1 MGLGLVALVVLAFAG
16 WTAYQGKLARD
27 DLTSARVGVERL
39 TDAVA
44 TGDSG
49 LAREALFDIQ
59 DASQRADGHTNGPGW
74 VVGGYLPVVGDD
86 ITGVRTVADVTDDV
100 ATDVL
105 PRLVDASAAL
115 SPSQLQP
122 SGGSIDIAGLVRAQD
137 PLTTANT
144 ALQGQVSRVEALR
157 PDDMIGPIADPVRD
171 LQGALGGAAS
181 ITDRATMAV
190 DLLPG
195 MLGQD
200 GKRTYLVL
208 FQTNAEIRATGGIPG
223 ALAVLTTDNGV
234 IELVKQGTAADLG
247 DPRDESV
254 LPLNKAE
261 RSIFGDKIGTF
272 PADVTFTP
280 DFPRVAAFAQAMWED
295 ATGQRVD
302 GVLSADPVA
311 LSYLLEGTGP
321 IPIAGEDTDQ
331 LSAGNA
337 VRLLLNQAYLDIDN
351 PEAQNEYFADA
362 GRSVFDAVAAGQ
374 GDPRTTLDAM
384 VRGANEQRLLVW
396 SDNGD
401 EQADLATTVLSGAL
415 PSGATRS
422 PDVGIYLNDATGTKL
437 DYYLDYDVT
446 LKPLACS
453 ANGAQEQ
460 RVTVTMTNN
469 APADAA
475 TSLPPSILGFS
486 SSGRLFTNLYIY
498 APVDGDVG
506 GATMDGEKFAFAPYQ
521 HGTRPVAGATIDL
534 KPQQTRT
541 MTYIVT
547 SGPDQPGEPDV
558 RITPGVPGSGTVQT
572 AGSAC

>member
-1 MGLGLVALVVLAFAG
+1 LAFAG

-27 DLTSARVGVERL
+27 DLTAARAGVERL

-44 TGDSG
+44 TGNSG

-59 DASQRADGHTNGPGW
+59 DASQKADSHTNGPGW
-74 VVGGYLPVVGDD
+74 LVGGYLPIVGDD
-86 ITGVRTVADVTDDV
+86 IAGVRTVAVVTNDV
-100 ATDVL
+100 ATEVL
-105 PRLVDASAAL
+105 PGLVDASAAL
-115 SPSQLQP
+115 SPAQLQP
-122 SGGSIDIAGLVRAQD
+122 SGGRIDIAGLVEAQD

-144 ALQGQVSRVEALR
+144 ALQGQVARIDALR
-157 PDDMIGPIADPVRD
+157 PDDMIGPIAAPVRD
-171 LQGALGGAAS
+171 LQSAIGGAAS
-181 ITDRATMAV
+181 VTERATMAV

-208 FQTNAEIRATGGIPG
+208 FQTNAEIRATGGMPG
-223 ALAVLTTDNGV
+223 ALVLMTVDNGA
-234 IELVKQGTAADLG
+234 IKLVEQGTAKSMG
-247 DPRDESV
+247 SPRENSV

-261 RSIFGDKIGTF
+261 RSIFGDQIGTY

-280 DFPRVAAFAQAMWED
+280 DFPRVAKFAQAMWED

-321 IPIAGEDTDQ
+321 IPIAGDDTGE
-331 LSAGNA
+331 LSADNA
-337 VRLLLNQAYLDIDN
+337 VQVLLNQAYFDIDD

-384 VRGANEQRLLVW
+384 VRGTNEHRLLVW
-396 SDNGD
+396 SDNGE
-401 EQADLATTVLSGAL
+401 EQADLSTTLLSGAL
-415 PSGATRS
+415 PTEATDS

-446 LKPLACS
+446 LKPLSCS
-453 ANGAQEQ
+453 ENGAQEQ
-460 RVTVTMTNN
+460 RVTVTMTSN

-486 SSGRLFTNLYIY
+486 RSGRLFTNLYIY
-498 APVDGDVG
+498 APVDGDIG
-506 GATMDGEKFAFAPYQ
+506 GATLDGEKLAFAPYQ
-521 HGTRPVAGATIDL
+521 HGTRPVAGATIEL
-534 KPQQTRT
+534 KPQGTRT
-541 MTYIVT
+541 MTYVVT

-558 RITPGVPGSGTVQT
+558 RVTPGVPGSGTVQT